1 MNKYGDC
8 PVCGKQIKPTN
19 LRKIARKNQ
28 LYGFRM
34 ALDGVA
40 TTWGSLIQNLRCNA
54 DLTDEQVQKIIR
66 IGDRY
71 WEMVGQFKNED
82 MTPDEFADYITA
94 KSEQVEKELRERWN

>member
-1 MNKYGDC
+1 M
-8 PVCGKQIKPTN
+8 Q
-19 LRKIARKNQ
+19 RKISDILPMTEILAQ
-28 LYGFRM
+28 LAEESSELAQAAPG
-34 ALDGVA
+34 A
-40 TTWGSLIQNLRCNA
+40 LIQNLRCDA